1 MKFDVT
7 PDDKSTVKTIIKIYE
22 YRLSIKLI
30 KKENNE
36 FNIKAASVGQ
46 INKVIK
52 GLNAKKTRGPN
63 KIPVRIVKLGASVP

>member
-7 PDDKSTVKTIIKIYE
+7 PDDKSTVKTIIKTYE
-22 YRLSIKLI
+22 YPLSIKLI
-30 KKENNE
+30 KKDNE